1 MCCAALCC
9 LCYWFPLLFR
19 VPLAPGPEPARGPP
33 HWSTDHIA
41 AGLLFSLSFSLP
53 LLPSLSDS
61 LLTTFISLRLWYLQW
76 HWKWSVNL
84 SSHQSWRLRN
94 AKSLPWKWWLALL
107 VVWRNKC
114 GAKLNFNGLCI
125 PSERFNPLFD
135 DCNVVCCSCWF
146 MVCIAWQAKG
156 CWDWEGSGVVL
167 IKF

>member
-1 MCCAALCC
+1 MVFETSMWLIELPALFCATSTTDSLSSC
-9 LCYWFPLLFR
+9 
-19 VPLAPGPEPARGPP
+19 PGP
-33 HWSTDHIA
+33 STSQRSS
-41 AGLLFSLSFSLP
+41 SLEHRSHCSRPFVL
-53 LLPSLSDS
+53 S

-84 SSHQSWRLRN
+84 SSHQSWRLRS
-94 AKSLPWKWWLALL
+94 AESLPRKWWLALL
-107 VVWRNKC
+107 LVWRNKC

-125 PSERFNPLFD
+125 PSERCNPLFD